1 MKRILFVFCL
11 ILYTLL
17 VSLEITISNSVPEI
31 SEDRGFTK
39 VSFEDSF
46 FPQNE
51 GEPAVPVRS
60 IFFGI
65 PADKKI
71 LSINVDGKNENQII
85 LNSTIIPV
93 QRNVP
98 LSYKGEIP
106 FIAVYR
112 EQGQGQGGVFPEDL
126 IYNFG
131 SGICGNT
138 NIGYISFYSG
148 TYKPTQNEFTYYEEI
163 MFDIEFENNPR
174 NEIYPGNYTSEQVL
188 KSLNISNN
196 SRTTDIKY
204 LLITPESFA
213 DEYET
218 LMEFRRIQGVE
229 TFIETVENIEQN
241 HQGIDLQ
248 EKIRNCIISMYEEHS
263 ISFVTLGADTDAI
276 PSRTAFAFDCEYG
289 LYDDENEIRADMYY
303 SCLNGNWNADGD
315 EIYGEEE
322 DEVDFFPEVFVG
334 RISANTQGEVTDYI
348 SRLIAY
354 EKGEHEDYSK
364 AGGLSMELWE
374 GSDSEVCQQYIY
386 ERYFP
391 EFYNITLLYD
401 DENTMENAYALL
413 NQNMNIVQHTGH
425 AGKTALSLEDGSIR
439 TTNLYNLENE
449 YGGIF
454 YSIGCWSA
462 ALDYG
467 SIGEVLVMAENKGQ
481 LAYIGNSRYGW
492 GAPAASGFGFSEFFQ
507 KEFFKQIFWNDITV
521 ISETNALQK
530 LPFIPYFGGTSV
542 YKWCA
547 YQLNEV
553 GDSYFNLI
561 NETPKELDYSI
572 EISDDLHFVVTSNGI
587 PVEDVII
594 TVSEDQTTTNANGEA
609 IIINSAEIAYLYKY
623 GYKTVEINLSEYQP
637 VPFIG
642 DISGNTLVSQEQTF
656 WISSVLHNPTN
667 ENFNF
672 SVEYEFDEDE
682 ISISNTSYTSSVDA
696 NSNIDLN
703 AVTGYILPIEE
714 SYQMERGKEITI
726 IQNIYNE
733 NSELVTE
740 STIIFTI
747 LAPEVSLYF
756 VENPENILPGS
767 NVQFNFEFINPG
779 DFTLDYLNIN
789 FLSGSEFFTFEETEA
804 MFEDP
809 IMTGETVTLENWMM
823 TVSED
828 TPADYV
834 GSYTIEIETGIN
846 SGTYVFTFSEEVI
859 LPIGIL
865 SWSDDFED
873 GLNWD
878 CPAEWQIVQTYANS
892 GESSFSC
899 RPSETGTY
907 AAIAPSFVYTQ
918 DLELSFNYRFKMPM
932 YGNDGV
938 FFILEYN
945 DIVDTLIFLGAG
957 GALPNDKGP
966 SRTPEIYI
974 EGDWVEYILNLD
986 ELMLD
991 ELEIG
996 TVMTFKLKFNYAEE
1010 IINFN
1015 QYGSMSEIGVFI
1027 DDFYL
1032 GDGTQVDE
1040 DPEFVEGILY
1050 AFPNPV
1056 YSGEILNIA
1065 LSIPNQNDLTVKI
1078 YNIKGQFVKEI
1089 DQGNNQSGMVYWD
1102 LKDEN
1107 NKRVSSGLYFIKAKS
1122 GNIVL
1127 TKKVVLIK

>member
-1 MKRILFVFCL
+1 MKKILFVCCL
-11 ILYTLL
+11 LLCTLL
-17 VSLEITISNSVPEI
+17 FGLEITTSNSAPEI
-31 SEDRGFTK
+31 SVDRGFTT
-39 VSFEDSF
+39 VSSEDSF

-51 GEPAVPVRS
+51 GEPAVPVSS
-60 IFFGI
+60 IFFEI
-65 PADKKI
+65 PVDKKI
-71 LSINVDGKNENQII
+71 LNVNFEGRNENHII
-85 LNSTIIPV
+85 LNSLLTPV

-98 LSYKGEIP
+98 FSYKGEVP
-106 FIAVYR
+106 FIAEYR
-112 EQGQGQGGVFPEDL
+112 EQGQGRGGVFPENL
-126 IYNFG
+126 IHNFG
-131 SGICGNT
+131 SGRCGNT
-138 NIGYISFYSG
+138 NLGYISFFTG

-163 MFDIEFENNPR
+163 TFDIEFENDPV
-174 NEIYPGNYTSEQVL
+174 NEIYRSNYTSKQVL
-188 KSLNISNN
+188 KSLNIPSN

-204 LLITPESFA
+204 LLITPESFV

-218 LMEFRRIQGVE
+218 LLDFRRIQGVE

-241 HQGIDLQ
+241 FQGIDLQ
-248 EKIRNCIISMYEEHS
+248 EKIRNCIISKYNELS

-289 LYDDENEIRADMYY
+289 LYDDENDLRADMYY

-334 RISANTQGEVTDYI
+334 RISANTADGVIDYI

-354 EKGEHEDYSK
+354 EKGEHEDYTK
-364 AGGLSMELWE
+364 AGGLSMELWQ
-374 GSDSEVCQQYIY
+374 GSDSEVCQQFIY
-386 ERYFP
+386 EQYFP
-391 EFYNITLLYD
+391 EYYDITFLYD

-467 SIGEVLVMAENKGQ
+467 SIGEALVMKEDKGQ

-507 KEFFKQIFWNDITV
+507 KEFFKQIFWNDISI

-542 YKWCA
+542 YKWVA

-561 NETPKELDYSI
+561 NENPKELDYNI
-572 EISDDLHFVVTSNGI
+572 EISEDLHFVVTSNGI
-587 PVEDVII
+587 PIEDVII
-594 TVSEDQTTTNANGEA
+594 TVGEDQSITNANGET
-609 IIINSAEIAYLYKY
+609 IILNSDETAYLYKY

-637 VPFIG
+637 TPFIG
-642 DISGNTLVSQEQTF
+642 DISGNTLVSQGQTF

-672 SVEYEFDEDE
+672 LVEYEFDEDE
-682 ISISNTSYTSSVDA
+682 ISISNTSYTSSIEA

-703 AVTGYILPIEE
+703 SITGHILLIDE
-714 SYQMERGKEITI
+714 SYQMEKGKEITVT
-726 IQNIYNE
+726 QNIYNE
-733 NSELVTE
+733 NLELVTE
-740 STIIFTI
+740 STLIFTI
-747 LAPEVSLYF
+747 LAPDVSLNF
-756 VENPENILPGS
+756 VVNPENISPGS
-767 NVQFNFEFINPG
+767 NALLNYEFINSG

-789 FLSGSEFFTFEETEA
+789 FVSGSEYFTFEETEA
-804 MFEDP
+804 MFEYP
-809 IMTGETVTLENWMM
+809 IMTGETVALENWII

-828 TPADYV
+828 TPTDYV
-834 GSYTIEIETGIN
+834 GSYTIEFQVCIN
-846 SGTYVFTFSEEVI
+846 WGTYEFTFSEEII

-865 SWSDDFED
+865 SWSDDFEE

-878 CPAEWQIVQTYANS
+878 CPTEWQIVQTYAYN

-907 AAIAPSFVYTQ
+907 TAIAPSFVYTQ
-918 DLELSFNYRFKMPM
+918 DLELSFNYKFKMPM

-945 DIVDTLIFLGAG
+945 DVVDTLIFLGAG
-957 GALPNDKGP
+957 GALPNDNGRL
-966 SRTPEIYI
+966 RTPEIYI
-974 EGDWVEYILNLD
+974 EGDWVEYNLDLD

-1027 DDFYL
+1027 DDFSL
-1032 GDGTQVDE
+1032 GEGTQVDDE
-1040 DPEFVEGILY
+1040 PEFEPGVLY

-1065 LSIPNQNDLTVKI
+1065 FSASNQPDFSVRI

-1089 DQGNNQSGMVYWD
+1089 DGGNNQDNMVYWF

-1107 NKRVSSGLYFIKAKS
+1107 NKRVSSGLYFIKVKS
-1122 GNIVL
+1122 GNIIL
-1127 TKKVVLIK
+1127 TKKVMLIH